1 VNQRGALDIRDDRPG
16 RDISFDRIIDA
27 VESAERSRAPIERR
41 ADRLS
46 GYLVY
51 FALGAAVLTSLITRN
66 IVATIS
72 VTSLPARAASL
83 REPASG
89 TRCNWPRGPRR
100 RDRQGGRYLEALAAV
115 DTVIFDK
122 TGTVTYG
129 TPEVRSVIPATGVT
143 PDILL
148 STAAIA
154 ERRSEHP
161 LGTASLAST
170 RS

>member
-1 VNQRGALDIRDDRPG
+1 MIEEISADTFAVGDAVLVNPGALVPLDGAVIAGSSFVDEARITGEPMPAEKVVGSIAYAGTVNQRGALDIRDDRPG

-72 VTSLPARAASL
+72 VTSLPARCGIAA
-83 REPASG
+83 G
-89 TRCNWPRGPRR
+89 TR
-100 RDRQGGRYLEALAAV
+100 
-115 DTVIFDK
+115 
-122 TGTVTYG
+122 
-129 TPEVRSVIPATGVT
+129 
-143 PDILL
+143 
-148 STAAIA
+148 
-154 ERRSEHP
+154 
-161 LGTASLAST
+161 
-170 RS
+170 